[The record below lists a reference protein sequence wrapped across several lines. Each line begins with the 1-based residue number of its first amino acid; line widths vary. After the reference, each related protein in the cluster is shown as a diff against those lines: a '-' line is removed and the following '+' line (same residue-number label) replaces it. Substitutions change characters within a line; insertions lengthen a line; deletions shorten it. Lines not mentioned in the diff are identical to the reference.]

1 MANSVTIPSQ
11 VNASIVTNQSNIAN
25 AQSQIANNQVSPV
38 AGVQGIVTQ
47 LSSQASNLT
56 ANGANI
62 TQASNVVRVS
72 QTALQQISGLLKQLQ
87 SLASSSNSSTTSPT
101 DKAALQ
107 QSFSSIA
114 GQVSNLVQSASVN
127 GSNLLN
133 SNNGLSIQTGLGSD
147 ASSSTTVSGFS
158 LNNLVT
164 ALSSLNISANALAV
178 PPVNP
183 YFSPPSAFIGATN
196 LGAAEALSVLQQSL
210 TTVSNAQAS
219 LTASQTNLQTLQT
232 ENSSTATGLDNSVNA
247 LQTPDLPT
255 LQQQLSAYNNQQNIN
270 YYLASQI
277 NQQSSQVLKIFH

>member
-147 ASSSTTVSGFS
+147 TTSSTTVSGFS

>member
-1 MANSVTIPSQ
+1 LFSNIVKEVFMANSVTIPSQ

-147 ASSSTTVSGFS
+147 TSSSTTVSGFS

-247 LQTPDLPT
+247 LQTF
-255 LQQQLSAYNNQQNIN
+255 IF
-270 YYLASQI
+270 SQRFG
-277 NQQSSQVLKIFH
+277 KFE